1 MLTLFLFSL
10 LKGSLRITLG
20 RKITETF
27 RNILGERKASA
38 TDRKK
43 NESVRLA
50 VQNREEKS
58 DTNRGT
64 AALDF
69 C

>member
-1 MLTLFLFSL
+1 M
-10 LKGSLRITLG
+10 G

-58 DTNRGT
+58 DTNTEEQQR
-64 AALDF
+64 
-69 C
+69 